1 MNDVDKL
8 TLELF
13 TNKNQYRKYLAK
25 NDPETFQEQEN
36 LYFQMREHQSKIFHH
51 LEKRIRFPLP
61 DSTQELME
69 RLFVNILQEIEIE
82 TSRFSKDFFE
92 EYGMVDSCLEK
103 DEENDILFPPNNM
116 FDSREVSRG
125 DYHKTK
131 ENPLFPEYEFEKET
145 NQDNTQEKT
154 PEKEEKK
161 SFWSKDR
168 VVQRS
173 PSSEE
178 TIISHYPTNSEFRKR
193 YIRKPVKNGL

>member
-25 NDPETFQEQEN
+25 NEPDIFQEQEN
-36 LYFQMREHQSKIFHH
+36 LYFQMRENQSKIFQH

-61 DSTQELME
+61 DTTQELME
-69 RLFVNILQEIEIE
+69 RLFYSILQEIDIE
-82 TSRFSKDFFE
+82 TSRFYKEPFE
-92 EYGMVDSCLEK
+92 EYGMVESHLEK
-103 DEENDILFPPNNM
+103 DDEDDVLFPPDNM
-116 FDSREVSRG
+116 FDSREVSREH
-125 DYHKTK
+125 YHSKG
-131 ENPLFPEYEFEKET
+131 NPLFPEYEPNIELEREK
-145 NQDNTQEKT
+145 
-154 PEKEEKK
+154 KEEKK

-178 TIISHYPTNSEFRKR
+178 TIISHYPTKSEFRKR
-193 YIRKPVKNGL
+193 YIRKPVKNGI